1 MDFRGSLCNTVHKSS
16 SHITLL
22 ITLFQTFPSVA
33 LEFKN
38 HIVDVCDKSSM
49 IRAFYSGCERTSPSM
64 ASSSPPGDDVD
75 EALLTLI

>member
-1 MDFRGSLCNTVHKSS
+1 MVRSATQFTNPVLISS
-16 SHITLL
+16 SLL